1 MTHALTLTVLAGRY
15 AVARLGPAAGVPPW
29 AWDGEFAA
37 VARTPDEMSI
47 VCRESAVPEGVRA
60 ERGWRCLRVAGPFDF
75 AAVGV
80 LASLVEPLVAAGV
93 SLFAVST
100 FDTDYVLVKD
110 DQLASAVAALR
121 RAGHT
126 VRD

>member
-1 MTHALTLTVLAGRY
+1 MTHALTLTALAGRY
-15 AVARLGPAAGVPPW
+15 AVARLDPAAGVPPW
-29 AWDGEFAA
+29 AWAGEFAA
-37 VARTPDEMSI
+37 VTRTAEELSV
-47 VCRESAVPEGVRA
+47 VCRESAVPDGVRA
-60 ERGWRCLRVAGPFDF
+60 ERGWRPLRVAGPFDF

-80 LASLVEPLVAAGV
+80 LASLVEPLAAAGI

-110 DQLASAVAALR
+110 DQLAGAVAALR

-126 VRD
+126 VHE